1 MMKTECDNGKTE
13 RISPDALLKI
23 VGTTPADNPEKYKN
37 THNWVSQLVGQQVK
51 SLMDLREYLRSLG
64 NSAELYGPFA
74 SAAFIAKWQEILL
87 DVFVLRPIRTQAR
100 IAAKTGAE
108 PDFFVEHNRR
118 TEQKYATLIRHL
130 CRCFMKDG
138 KFDPEKALELTCS
151 AEGKKLLEEYM
162 DEFSWLE
169 KSYFSAGLT
178 RLKAMKELMISLLL
192 LVTEQPLKEGE
203 MPYAKV
209 NEDGSFA
216 MPFPAYL
223 EGLRIRLE
231 NLYNEDAFDIVGFS
245 ERATRGKLG
254 YSPYEVVPGSELHTL
269 RLRHYSLPEGV
280 TPNGKVLYMAS
291 PLINKPEIF
300 DLDRGKSVVEG
311 MLKEGY
317 SVYLIDHGDPGP
329 DEKDLGLDFYG
340 KTVHD
345 VYLNIIKKRHPGHE
359 IYAMGYCMAGTLILP
374 YLARRVEERMALG
387 KTMDIRK
394 VALMASPVKF
404 DDGESGHGPMRKVIR
419 AQYNLLLMQE
429 LFGDVNI
436 PPQIID
442 IGMQEIQPGVQYY
455 ICSGFYGRAGFP
467 GAIRDSAPF
476 VYWLTHGT
484 KFAAKAHR
492 EWLSNIFI
500 GNQIYT
506 GQYCLPSS
514 LPDLDGKPV
523 NMAMLREG
531 GVAIFDYRGERDPIA
546 PTGSCI
552 ASELWGQVGECV
564 LDQKSGN
571 ICVTRGGLNRTIEK
585 NVGHIFVVSKI
596 LLAEYLEIVNAFYR
610 E

>member
-1 MMKTECDNGKTE
+1 MLKTDHNGGKAE

-23 VGTTPADNPEKYKN
+23 VGTAPADNPEKYKT
-37 THNWVSQLVGQQVK
+37 THNWVSHLVGQQVK
-51 SLMDLREYLRSLG
+51 SLMQLREYLHSMG
-64 NSAELYGPFA
+64 STAELYGPFA

-87 DVFVLRPIRTQAR
+87 DIFVIQPIRTQAR
-100 IAAKTGAE
+100 IAAKTGSD

-118 TEQKYATLIRHL
+118 TEQKYASLVRHL
-130 CRCFMKDG
+130 CRCFMKNG

-162 DEFSWLE
+162 EEFSWLE
-169 KSYFSAGLT
+169 KSYYSGGLT
-178 RLKAMKELMISLLL
+178 RLKAMKELMISLLIL
-192 LVTEQPLKEGE
+192 ITEQPLREGE
-203 MPYAKV
+203 LPYAKT
-209 NEDGSFA
+209 NADGSPA
-216 MPFPAYL
+216 IPFPAYL
-223 EGLRIRLE
+223 TGLRIRLE

-245 ERATRGKLG
+245 ERATAGKLG
-254 YSPYEVVPGSELHTL
+254 YSPYEMVAGSELHTV
-269 RLRHYSLPEGV
+269 RLRHYFLPEGV

-317 SVYLIDHGDPGP
+317 AVYLIDQGDPGP
-329 DEKDLGLDFYG
+329 NEKDLGLDFYG

-345 VYLNIIKKRHPGHE
+345 TYLNLIKKRHPGQE
-359 IYAMGYCMAGTLILP
+359 IYAMGYCMAGTLFLP
-374 YLARRVEERMALG
+374 YLARRVEERRALG
-387 KTMDIRK
+387 KKMDIRK

-404 DDGESGHGPMRKVIR
+404 DDGPSGHGPMRKVIR

-455 ICSGFYGRAGFP
+455 ICSGFYGRAGFE

-500 GNQIYT
+500 GNQICT
-506 GQYCLPSS
+506 GEYRLASS
-514 LPDLDGKPV
+514 VPDLDGKPV
-523 NMAMLREG
+523 NMDMLREG

-552 ASELWGQVGECV
+552 ASELWGMADTGTA
-564 LDQKSGN
+564 DQKVGN
-571 ICVTRGGLNRTIEK
+571 ISVTRGGLNRTIEK